1 MLGTALYVFL
11 SCGHFLSYGYPL
23 VLCCPDKR
31 LTIKTNLKSLK
42 LTQNLF
48 LASEN
53 FLPWTVSH
61 PQWPVLH
68 PCYFQ
73 WRMLSQFSFSG
84 WWCSR
89 VSCSSGQL
97 CSRYTSLRGRRVGK
111 REEVG
116 EAPSLAGGGELLTLD
131 AKGLVDLKEESWCLW
146 LCHLRNSWIKLRS
159 TFSSSAD
166 ILTLS

>member
-1 MLGTALYVFL
+1 MGIPWSYVVQIRDWQLKHIWNPWNLLNTSFWL
-11 SCGHFLSYGYPL
+11 LRISCLWTGGHQLWSQLQSY
-23 VLCCPDKR
+23 
-31 LTIKTNLKSLK
+31 
-42 LTQNLF
+42 
-48 LASEN
+48 
-53 FLPWTVSH
+53 

-68 PCYFQ
+68 PGNFQ

-84 WWCSR
+84 WWCSSVR
-89 VSCSSGQL
+89 APVASCVAG
-97 CSRYTSLRGRRVGK
+97 TPAWGEGGWV

-146 LCHLRNSWIKLRS
+146 LCHLRNSWIKLGS